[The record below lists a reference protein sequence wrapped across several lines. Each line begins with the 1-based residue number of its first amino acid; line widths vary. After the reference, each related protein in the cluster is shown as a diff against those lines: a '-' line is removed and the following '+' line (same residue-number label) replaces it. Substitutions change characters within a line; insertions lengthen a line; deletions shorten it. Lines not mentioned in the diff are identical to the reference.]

1 MKINREKVFILRL
14 INENIG
20 TRTESISISQ
30 LWFIILKGFGHLS
43 SMAGVVTIT
52 ASVIY
57 IAVGTA
63 SWSNLFLGFL
73 LIGLGYQ
80 LQQLGDKSD
89 ERLTIQARHLN
100 IEIKQHF
107 TKALTIALVAST
119 IIAI

>member
-1 MKINREKVFILRL
+1 MKNNRGKVFILRL
-14 INENIG
+14 INENIE
-20 TRTESISISQ
+20 TRNESISVSQ

-43 SMAGVVTIT
+43 SMAGVVTII

-57 IAVGTA
+57 MAVGAA

-73 LIGLGYQ
+73 LVGLGYQ

-89 ERLTIQARHLN
+89 ERLTIQARHLS
-100 IEIKQHF
+100 IEIKQHLA
-107 TKALTIALVAST
+107 KALAIALVATT